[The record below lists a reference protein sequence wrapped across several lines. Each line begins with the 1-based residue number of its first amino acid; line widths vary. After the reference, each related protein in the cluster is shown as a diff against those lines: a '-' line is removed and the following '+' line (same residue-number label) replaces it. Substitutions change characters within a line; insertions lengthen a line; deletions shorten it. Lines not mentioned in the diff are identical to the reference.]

1 MGAIFLLSIVGYVN
15 NILIY
20 DYTDA
25 CRIAKFSNRPKDI
38 PFTFKKYCRLPFL
51 GLAMHSIDN
60 IVLMR

>member
-1 MGAIFLLSIVGYVN
+1 MGGVIFLLLIVGYVN

-38 PFTFKKYCRLPFL
+38 PSNQQQDTRKSYC
-51 GLAMHSIDN
+51 
-60 IVLMR
+60 